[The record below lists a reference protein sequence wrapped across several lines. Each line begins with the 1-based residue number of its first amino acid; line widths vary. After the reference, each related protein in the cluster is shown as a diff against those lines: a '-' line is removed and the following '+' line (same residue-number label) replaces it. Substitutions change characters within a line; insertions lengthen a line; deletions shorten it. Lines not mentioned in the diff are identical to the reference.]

1 MPTSEARIA
10 ANRANALRSTGPR
23 TEEGKARSRANAL
36 KHGLTGEG
44 IALPVE
50 DAPVVARRFA
60 EFQAQFG
67 PETPMGAVLVQR
79 VAMLSVRLDRG
90 YRQESAAIA
99 AKVLRAEAD
108 FDEARR
114 AEADHLLHWI
124 GATPATNH
132 RRLLATPEG
141 VDRLV
146 AEWRELKRVAEHPGE
161 ARWDYAN
168 YMKADHLCGRDS
180 SYVTE
185 FQALSFAL
193 KGEHRFLKL
202 GEGEGEG
209 LDEGERRR
217 SALRG
222 IAGLIDAKIA
232 ELEAHRETLDL
243 ASIAAERAGAADR
256 ALFDPSKEATLARK
270 YEAAA
275 ERGMFRA
282 IKELRQVEQEAAVRA
297 QAEPP
302 GPAPEAEPAP
312 EPDPDDEPLAWF
324 FPAAIAAESAPPGG
338 PIGPPIDSYHRPST
352 PIAPRSTPA
361 AGPVAR

>member
-1 MPTSEARIA
+1 MSRPSSRPA
-10 ANRANALRSTGPR
+10 AAA
-23 TEEGKARSRANAL
+23 AVDRSRVL
-36 KHGLTGEG
+36 ELGLSGDG
-44 IALPVE
+44 IALPTE
-50 DAPVVARRFA
+50 DVAVIASRFEGLQG
-60 EFQAQFG
+60 EFDPKSQ
-67 PETPMGAVLVQR
+67 MGSILVKR

-90 YRQESAAIA
+90 YRQEAAATSAR
-99 AKVLRAEAD
+99 VLRAGAD

-132 RRLLATPEG
+132 RRLMAMPEG
-141 VDRLV
+141 VDRLIV
-146 AEWRELKRVAEHPGE
+146 EWRALKAVAEHPGE

-168 YMKADHLCGRDS
+168 YIKADHLCGRDS

-256 ALFDPSKEATLARK
+256 ALFDPSKEAILARK

-282 IKELRQVEQEAAVRA
+282 IKELRQVEQEAAARA

-312 EPDPDDEPLAWF
+312 EPDPDDEPLASF

>member
-1 MPTSEARIA
+1 MSCSPARIA
-10 ANRANALRSTGPR
+10 ANRANALASTGPR
-23 TEEGKARSRANAL
+23 TAEGKERSRANAL

-79 VAMLSVRLDRG
+79 VAMLSVRLDRS

-202 GEGEGEG
+202 GEGEG

-222 IAGLIDAKIA
+222 IAGLIEAKIA

-243 ASIAAERAGAADR
+243 ASIAAERAGAAAR

-275 ERGMFRA
+275 ERGIYRA
-282 IKELRQVEQEAAVRA
+282 LQELREVEAEAA
-297 QAEPP
+297 E
-302 GPAPEAEPAP
+302 
-312 EPDPDDEPLAWF
+312 
-324 FPAAIAAESAPPGG
+324 
-338 PIGPPIDSYHRPST
+338 
-352 PIAPRSTPA
+352 A
-361 AGPVAR
+361 AGPPGSVVEPGPEPLGSFSPEAPATPAEVASPAPRPGRAATPAPSSPQIPAGRGSNEVVSATGGGGSGPA